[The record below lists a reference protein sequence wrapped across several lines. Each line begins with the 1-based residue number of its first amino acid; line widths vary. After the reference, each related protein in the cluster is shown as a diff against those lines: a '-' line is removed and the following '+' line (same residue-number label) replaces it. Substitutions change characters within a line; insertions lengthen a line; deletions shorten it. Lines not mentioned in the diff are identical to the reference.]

1 GKGKGKG
8 VVKVKAKAKAKAKG
22 VVKEVAKTTGKAKAE
37 GVVRAAAKVK
47 AMVNALAGT
56 SRALLAVD
64 FFPYCRCTD
73 YSCSSSPYGVDIKT
87 TPTAF
92 GTDVEL
98 TITKTSRTIMDT
110 GGCFQT
116 LTDMVHRIALD
127 TRPECSSSWSNVRV
141 NGQVGSPAPLFKPY
155 PPGAELKIQFSPLSY
170 SEFIGSTVTFSLSG
184 VCPDLDTWTGFNGVA
199 YSFAESNNNECCPIC
214 YKQVYN
220 FNQPSI
226 PPLAPAAGSP
236 PPSPPTPKLTLSS
249 PSPRHPFPPPPRPPT
264 PSCRMSPTHITL
276 LLLPPPPPPPPTS
289 PTPPPP
295 PPPNNT
301 FPEAFFSPPPF
312 PAPPPPF
319 TTDFPWCE
327 CNRNAESGW
336 YVQFMGYSAGA
347 RSDRTKVSFEL
358 RNSGTNVDPYEVG
371 KMHFGV
377 TEAAFRRVD
386 NVMFAGSP
394 RGAGWDL
401 YPGPNYSFKIT
412 QFGGFPASSSPI
424 PFSFDIQ
431 VSTLSEFFV
440 ANLVSIFEYP
450 QFNLCPNTQLRG
462 VY

>member
-1 GKGKGKG
+1 MVAVILLAGSCAATSRDAG
-8 VVKVKAKAKAKAKG
+8 VG
-22 VVKEVAKTTGKAKAE
+22 
-37 GVVRAAAKVK
+37 
-47 AMVNALAGT
+47 ALAGT

-236 PPSPPTPKLTLSS
+236 PPSPP
-249 PSPRHPFPPPPRPPT
+249 PPPP
-264 PSCRMSPTHITL
+264 H
-276 LLLPPPPPPPPTS
+276 
-289 PTPPPP
+289 
-295 PPPNNT
+295 
-301 FPEAFFSPPPF
+301 
-312 PAPPPPF
+312 PAPPPPPF
-319 TTDFPWCE
+319 ASRRHPQLPSSSPPPATPSSSPPPPPLLRSCE